1 MWAFY
6 IPALVLFLVAVLF
19 LLRRYASPRV
29 PLLVRLIA
37 AVGWM
42 TSISIIAIVPIDV
55 WTTLNGGNNK
65 SVFIMWAIC
74 YWATQLLTWF
84 LIPISQGFSDAGDF
98 TVFGRLV
105 SSLKQNL
112 TYYLSI
118 AVAGLIGIGL
128 LLISG
133 SLHAGDLIP
142 LAMLLSNTYGL
153 VAVMLLLGFG
163 LVHIPRNML
172 READPASRLHYA
184 FYKVGRAAE
193 KLEDAV
199 VEMTRVATVVEATS
213 QPMPRRDPLRKY
225 MDIIYREAEEGSPIK
240 PGQALRDERGRV
252 NLDDLTD
259 TDLDYGCDEKSLAS
273 LRRRLKKAINTYDG
287 LLAEY
292 VDALKI
298 AMELDIIIKCKTAG
312 DYSLASSTESAAPV
326 TGFTKTWRMYSCT
339 AKPWVTRALACT
351 LGVVSFLVVWS
362 EATIASGTNPDL
374 SPFSH
379 MVNEGA
385 HGEAMTQLVTSLPL
399 AYMATCCY
407 YSLFKLGMF
416 SFYHVVPGATNAHSL
431 LMNAAQVTR
440 FAAPLAYNYLHV
452 IRMHEYLGPDR
463 ATVFAQE
470 MGTAMRDVPV
480 FGTNFNTW
488 FPLVVVVYCTLL
500 FLNVW
505 DSLARL
511 CIPKRYRFD
520 EDAGNDEN
528 TERGRLL
535 LRQEEEALARGLPMG
550 SGLGLWGD
558 QEAGLLTDA
567 ARARNLTARGLDSS
581 IGGGQHGQS
590 AGFRTTEMSQAM
602 ETGPPRASQAWPP
615 WTTRGSAAGS
625 LAASTSKGSLSNM
638 APPATMPSAS
648 PPLNRSLLR
657 NKYAGSADSTASD
670 GGGASSLD
678 EMFARLHGAG
688 EGGRIDDEPAG
699 AHASV
704 LGGAPDS
711 SLGDSRRG
719 WKRSWK

>member
-1 MWAFY
+1 
-6 IPALVLFLVAVLF
+6 
-19 LLRRYASPRV
+19 
-29 PLLVRLIA
+29 
-37 AVGWM
+37 M

-55 WTTLNGGNNK
+55 WVTLNGGNNK

-84 LIPISQGFSDAGDF
+84 LIPMSQGFSDAGDF
-98 TVFGRLV
+98 TVLGRLV

-118 AVAGLIGIGL
+118 AVAGLVGIGL

-133 SLHAGDLIP
+133 SLHAGDLLP
-142 LAMLLSNTYGL
+142 LAMLLSNTYGEL
-153 VAVMLLLGFG
+153 ETNLGWDANSLAG
-163 LVHIPRNML
+163 NDDR
-172 READPASRLHYA
+172 
-184 FYKVGRAAE
+184 VGRAGE

-273 LRRRLKKAINTYDG
+273 LRRRLKRAINTYDG

-292 VDALKI
+292 VDAVKL

-312 DYSLASSTESAAPV
+312 DYSLASSTDSATPV
-326 TGFTKTWRMYSCT
+326 SGFTKTWRMYSCT
-339 AKPWVTRALACT
+339 AKPWVTRVLACV
-351 LGVVSFLVVWS
+351 LGAVSFLIVWS

-379 MVNEGA
+379 MVNGGA
-385 HGEAMTQLVTSLPL
+385 QSEAMTQLLTSLPL

-416 SFYHVVPGATNAHSL
+416 SFYHVVPHATNAHSL

-452 IRMHEYLGPDR
+452 IRMHEYLGPDK

-470 MGTAMRDVPV
+470 MGTAIRDVPV
-480 FGTNFNTW
+480 FGTNFNT
-488 FPLVVVVYCTLL
+488 C

-520 EDAGNDEN
+520 EDAGSDEN

-535 LRQEEEALARGLPMG
+535 LRQEQEAHGRGLPWG
-550 SGLGLWGD
+550 AGLGLWGD
-558 QEAGLLTDA
+558 TEAGLLNDA
-567 ARARNLTARGLDSS
+567 ARARTLTARGLDSS
-581 IGGGQHGQS
+581 IGSNQRGQS

-602 ETGPPRASQAWPP
+602 DTGPPGASQAWPP
-615 WTTRGSAAGS
+615 WTSRGAGAGS
-625 LAASTSKGSLSNM
+625 LGASSSKGSLKNLT
-638 APPATMPSAS
+638 PPAAVPSAS

-678 EMFARLHGAG
+678 EMFQRLHRAG
-688 EGGRIDDEPAG
+688 EGARIDDEPAG

-704 LGGAPDS
+704 LGGASDS
-711 SLGDSRRG
+711 SQEDSRRG